1 MRNVDNV
8 LLNVFLDHKPRTA
21 TKSHAFAL
29 SNGVEPVA
37 LVMADEL
44 ACLQLDDVARQF
56 AQIATE
62 VVVIID
68 FAQKA
73 DALRVFALSV
83 DQMLALGNLT
93 HLILHHVANGE
104 EGFRQLPVVDLCQ
117 EVGLVLHR
125 VRAGAEPD
133 PLFLPLCRGS
143 ICSLP

>member
-1 MRNVDNV
+1 MVEVSDGEVLLVGRFWVVAVRNVDNV

-68 FAQKA
+68 F
-73 DALRVFALSV
+73 
-83 DQMLALGNLT
+83 T
-93 HLILHHVANGE
+93 
-104 EGFRQLPVVDLCQ
+104 
-117 EVGLVLHR
+117 
-125 VRAGAEPD
+125 
-133 PLFLPLCRGS
+133 
-143 ICSLP
+143 